1 MEGELLKEM
10 VVNLPNFVFSGI
22 AVWTLYRICNRLLD
36 EVVRTC
42 QQAKEV
48 MLEKKLDD

>member
-1 MEGELLKEM
+1 MEAELLKEM

-36 EVVRTC
+36 QVVKTC
-42 QQAKEV
+42 QEAKEV
-48 MLEKKLDD
+48 ALERRAED